1 MSPILALTYHFWT
14 RGQSSNVLVHSL
26 DLPGSSCSEILLG
39 DSEVV
44 LTGGSESMSQAPYAV
59 RNARWGTKLGQDLKM
74 EDTLWAGLTGIAR
87 SGVTFTQ
94 LLCFLYHA
102 RMY

>member
-1 MSPILALTYHFWT
+1 
-14 RGQSSNVLVHSL
+14 VLVHSL

-59 RNARWGTKLGQDLKM
+59 RNARWGTKLGQDLKL
-74 EDTLWAGLTGIAR
+74 EDTLWAGLTG
-87 SGVTFTQ
+87 
-94 LLCFLYHA
+94 
-102 RMY
+102 MYKPDTGGGGSADNGSNGSKPSFWDKKPI